1 MGIKYIQAGYT
12 KYPCFLCLWDE
23 PQYSQQEWPISNKLK
38 PENHNVKVIPF
49 VNSNNILLPSLHI
62 KLELMKTVVK
72 ALNKECNAFIHLKKY
87 ISPCK

>member
-1 MGIKYIQAGYT
+1 MYRDLKMISILLGKQAGYT
-12 KYPCFLCLWDE
+12 KYPCLG
-23 PQYSQQEWPISNKLK
+23 QEWPIRHELK
-38 PENHNVKVIPF
+38 PGNHNVKVIPF